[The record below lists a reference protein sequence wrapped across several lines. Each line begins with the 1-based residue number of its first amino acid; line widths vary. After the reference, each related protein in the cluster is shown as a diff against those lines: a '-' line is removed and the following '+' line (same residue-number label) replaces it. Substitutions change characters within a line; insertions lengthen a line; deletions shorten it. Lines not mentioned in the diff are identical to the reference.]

1 VSVIRIAAALCALA
15 LLLSARAGGA
25 QPPAGSVAPQLR
37 GDAEVLYPEGASG
50 DAVVVIEVLV
60 DAGGGVT
67 QVSVV
72 SGTEPFA
79 SAATRAAGR
88 WRFEPATKDGR
99 PVAARLRLELSFR
112 EPPPEPE
119 PEPESESEVA
129 PATELEPR
137 PGPARAE
144 VREKIEVT
152 VIGERAAP
160 SRSLTRAEVR
170 ELPGTFGDP
179 FRAVEA
185 MPGVTPILSGVPFF
199 FVRGAP
205 PGNVGYFLDG
215 IRVPLLY
222 HIGLGPSVVHP
233 AIVERVD
240 LHPGG
245 YPARFGRFAGGIVA
259 AETTPPRHELHGEAS
274 LRLVDAGLLLEA
286 PVADHRVS
294 VLAGGRYSY
303 TALAL
308 SLLSPEVVLEYWD
321 YQLRTSWDVGRR
333 DTLTLFSF
341 GAFDYLGEKREDGRV
356 KTLFST
362 EFHRFDLRWDHAAAR
377 DTDLRLAATVGMDR
391 TRGEEGEFFVR
402 NRMSSFRSELRHRA
416 SRQALVR
423 GGTDVAFDHFDLEL
437 GPPRSF
443 DGGEDEDRDLV
454 AELFPE
460 RTDVAIGAW
469 ADVVWQPA
477 RDVTVTPGLRVD
489 YYASQGNSAVGVDP
503 RIAARLGVT
512 ERWRLI
518 HALGVAHQPPSF
530 VLPVP
535 GFQIGGLKGG
545 LQRSVQ
551 ASSGVEGDFPAGF
564 ISSVTLFY
572 NAFFRMTDALG
583 TTDRIADDRDEGDD
597 ADALTRRSLGS
608 SVGLELWIRRPLT
621 RRLGGFLAYTL
632 SRSMRSV
639 GREKFPSSFDRSHVL
654 NAALAYDLGKRWR
667 AGSRFMLYT
676 GFPAQ
681 IEDPRS
687 RSPER
692 IPAFWRVD
700 LRLEKRWRIGERGS
714 LALVFELLNATLNK
728 EVVEVDCY
736 DGRCENEE
744 IGPVTIPS
752 IGLEAVF

>member
-1 VSVIRIAAALCALA
+1 VIRFAPALCALG
-15 LLLSARAGGA
+15 LWLCSGGIARAQA
-25 QPPAGSVAPQLR
+25 PAGGVPPHLR
-37 GDAEVLYPEGASG
+37 GDAVVLYPEGASG
-50 DAVVVIEVLV
+50 DALVVIEVLV
-60 DAGGGVT
+60 DAEGSVT
-67 QVSVV
+67 DVSVV
-72 SGTEPFA
+72 SGAEPFGSVA
-79 SAATRAAGR
+79 RRAAR
-88 WRFEPATKDGR
+88 SWRFEPATKDGR
-99 PVAARLRLELSFR
+99 AVAARLRLEVSFR
-112 EPPPEPE
+112 QPAPEPE
-119 PEPESESEVA
+119 PEPETEPETGPAESE
-129 PATELEPR
+129 
-137 PGPARAE
+137 PARAPKRAD

-152 VIGERAAP
+152 VIGEKPAQA
-160 SRSLTRAEVR
+160 RSLTRAEVR

-185 MPGVTPILSGVPFF
+185 MPGVTPMLSGIPFF

-233 AIVERVD
+233 AIIERVD

-259 AETTPPRHELHGEAS
+259 AETTPPQHEFHGEAS

-286 PVADHRVS
+286 PVAEHRGS

-321 YQLRTSWDVGRR
+321 YQLRTSWDVARR

-341 GAFDYLGEKREDGRV
+341 GAFDYLGEKRDDGRV

-362 EFHRFDLRWDHAAAR
+362 EFHRFDLRWDHLAGKQ
-377 DTDLRLAATVGMDR
+377 TELRLAATLGMDR

-402 NRMSSFRSELRHRA
+402 DRMTSFRSELRHRA
-416 SRQALVR
+416 SKQALVR
-423 GGTDVAFDHFDLEL
+423 GGTDVAFDHFDLQL
-437 GPPRSF
+437 RPAHPDDPG
-443 DGGEDEDRDLV
+443 DDDDRALIE
-454 AELFPE
+454 ELFPA
-460 RTDVAIGAW
+460 RTDVAIGTW
-469 ADVVWQPA
+469 CDVVWQA
-477 RDVTVTPGLRVD
+477 ERDVTVTPGLRVD
-489 YYASQGNSAVGVDP
+489 YYASDGSSAVGIDP
-503 RIAARLGVT
+503 RIAARFDVT
-512 ERWRLI
+512 ERWRLL
-518 HALGVAHQPPSF
+518 HAFGVAHQPPSF

-535 GFQIGGLKGG
+535 GFQIGGLGGG

-551 ASSGVEGDFPAGF
+551 SSSGVEADYPAGF
-564 ISSVTLFY
+564 TSSVTLFY

-583 TTDRIADDRDEGDD
+583 TNDRRSGNRDEDDDRE
-597 ADALTRRSLGS
+597 ALTRRSLGS
-608 SVGLELWIRRPLT
+608 SIGLEVWIRRPLT
-621 RRLGGFLAYTL
+621 RKLGGFLSYTL

-681 IEDPRS
+681 LEQPRS
-687 RSPER
+687 QSPER
-692 IPAFWRVD
+692 IPAFWRLD
-700 LRLEKRWRIGERGS
+700 LRLEKRWRIGDKGS
-714 LALVFELLNATLNK
+714 LALVFEVLNATLNK
-728 EVVEVDCY
+728 EVVDVDCY